1 MISRLRRNVFA
12 ASLVF
17 AVFAIPAQSQTDPA
31 NTLEEHAPPDGPFYP
46 GAPKSSSRLQAPIGD
61 YILRLYG
68 TLLMNISTSDTVQVG
83 QDVPL
88 WPLPGNVNVTF
99 PDGTTRR
106 AGSVGDTIFTARQ
119 SILGVQVSP
128 KDSRRGW
135 NPSGL
140 VEIDFFGSRPV
151 DPNSSTTEPRL

>member
-1 MISRLRRNVFA
+1 MFRCGLCPV
-12 ASLVF
+12 
-17 AVFAIPAQSQTDPA
+17 
-31 NTLEEHAPPDGPFYP
+31 TLH
-46 GAPKSSSRLQAPIGD
+46 
-61 YILRLYG
+61 
-68 TLLMNISTSDTVQVG
+68 
-83 QDVPL
+83 
-88 WPLPGNVNVTF
+88 VTF

-128 KDSRRGW
+128 KAPGAGW

-151 DPNSSTTEPRL
+151 DPSFQPQNRVFNQPRLRRGVPATG